1 MKKSYLLKDVVLIP
15 IFRLDDKRG
24 LMTVVSSSVI
34 PFEIKRIFSISSKN
48 MYRGNHAHKDCAQ
61 FIVCLSGFL
70 DVFVDDGFVQQK
82 YTLNQFSE
90 GLIIPPG
97 IWSYQKYSDVQT
109 IINVYCDMDYKESD
123 YIRNYEVYINYRK
136 KLKLNNI

>member
-1 MKKSYLLKDVVLIP
+1 
-15 IFRLDDKRG
+15 
-24 LMTVVSSSVI
+24 
-34 PFEIKRIFSISSKN
+34 